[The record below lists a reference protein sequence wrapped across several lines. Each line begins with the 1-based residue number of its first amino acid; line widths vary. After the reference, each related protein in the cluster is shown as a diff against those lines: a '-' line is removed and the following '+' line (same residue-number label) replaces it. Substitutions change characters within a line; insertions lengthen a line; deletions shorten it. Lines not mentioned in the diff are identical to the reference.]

1 MIQNCRERQTM
12 QKYSCNHN
20 LLIYKITNKAKYEKD
35 DVFRIWFLVILH
47 NIEDFAPSKLQ
58 PRTF

>member
-1 MIQNCRERQTM
+1 M

-35 DVFRIWFLVILH
+35 DVFRIWFLEILH

-58 PRTF
+58 RRIF